1 MNIPRFHL
9 AFPVH
14 DLEKAKTFYTSTL
27 GCPLGRES
35 DNWIDFNLYGHQVVA
50 HLSPKDCM
58 NTKTNPVDGDSIPA
72 RHFGVILPWAE
83 WEELCKILISRNIEF
98 LIKPRIRFKNV
109 SGEQG
114 TFFIQDPSGNALE
127 FKSFQ
132 DNSFIFKRDDQ

>member
-72 RHFGVILPWAE
+72 RHFGVILPWAD
-83 WEELCKILISRNIEF
+83 WQELCKILISRNIEF

-127 FKSFQ
+127 FKSFKN
-132 DNSFIFKRDDQ
+132 DKDVFKK

>member
-14 DLEKAKTFYTSTL
+14 DLEKAKAFYTSTL

-83 WEELCKILISRNIEF
+83 WEELCKILISQNIEF
-98 LIKPRIRFKNV
+98 LIKPRIRFENV
-109 SGEQG
+109 PGEQG

-127 FKSFQ
+127 FKSFKN
-132 DNSFIFKRDDQ
+132 DKDVFKK

>member
-50 HLSPKDCM
+50 HLSPKDCI

-98 LIKPRIRFKNV
+98 LIKPRIRFENV
-109 SGEQG
+109 PGEQG

-127 FKSFQ
+127 FKSFKN
-132 DNSFIFKRDDQ
+132 DNDVFKK

>member
-83 WEELCKILISRNIEF
+83 WEELCKILISQNIEF

-109 SGEQG
+109 PGEQG

-127 FKSFQ
+127 FKSFKN
-132 DNSFIFKRDDQ
+132 DKDVFKK

>member
-50 HLSPKDCM
+50 HLSPKDCI

-72 RHFGVILPWAE
+72 RHFGVILPWAD

-127 FKSFQ
+127 FKSFKN
-132 DNSFIFKRDDQ
+132 DKDVFKK

>member
-14 DLEKAKTFYTSTL
+14 DLKEAKSFYTSTL

-35 DNWIDFNLYGHQVVA
+35 DNWIDFDLYGHQVVA
-50 HLSPKDCM
+50 HLSPKDCI
-58 NTKTNPVDGDSIPA
+58 NTKSNPVDGDSIPA
-72 RHFGVILPWAE
+72 RHFGVILPWAD

-127 FKSFQ
+127 FKSFKN
-132 DNSFIFKRDDQ
+132 DKDVFKK

>member
-14 DLEKAKTFYTSTL
+14 DLEEAKSFYTSTL

-35 DNWIDFNLYGHQVVA
+35 DNWIDFDFYGHQVVA

-72 RHFGVILPWAE
+72 RHFGVILPWAD

-127 FKSFQ
+127 FKSFKN
-132 DNSFIFKRDDQ
+132 DKDVFKK

>member
-14 DLEKAKTFYTSTL
+14 DLKEAKSFYTSTL

-35 DNWIDFNLYGHQVVA
+35 DNWIDFDLYGHQVVA
-50 HLSPKDCM
+50 HLSPKDCI

-83 WEELCKILISRNIEF
+83 WEELCKNLTSQNIKF
-98 LIKPRIRFKNV
+98 LIKPRIRFENV
-109 SGEQG
+109 PGEQG

-127 FKSFQ
+127 FKA
-132 DNSFIFKRDDQ
+132 FKNDKDVFKK

>member
-1 MNIPRFHL
+1 MNVPRFHL

-14 DLEKAKTFYTSTL
+14 DLEKAKSFYTSTL
-27 GCPLGRES
+27 GCSLGRES

-72 RHFGVILPWAE
+72 RHFGVILPWAD

-127 FKSFQ
+127 FKSFKN
-132 DNSFIFKRDDQ
+132 DKDVFKK

>member
-72 RHFGVILPWAE
+72 RHFGVILPWAD

-98 LIKPRIRFKNV
+98 LVEPRIRFKNV

-127 FKSFQ
+127 FKSFKN
-132 DNSFIFKRDDQ
+132 DKDVFKK

>member
-14 DLEKAKTFYTSTL
+14 DLEKAKTFYASTL

-72 RHFGVILPWAE
+72 RHFGVILPWAD

-98 LIKPRIRFKNV
+98 LIEPRIRFKNV

-127 FKSFQ
+127 FKSFKN
-132 DNSFIFKRDDQ
+132 DNDVFKK

>member
-14 DLEKAKTFYTSTL
+14 DLEKAKSFYTSTL

-50 HLSPKDCM
+50 HLSPKDFM

-83 WEELCKILISRNIEF
+83 WEELCKILISQNIEF

-109 SGEQG
+109 TGEQG

-127 FKSFQ
+127 FKSFKN
-132 DNSFIFKRDDQ
+132 DKDVFKK

>member
-50 HLSPKDCM
+50 HLSPKDCI

-83 WEELCKILISRNIEF
+83 WEELCKILISQNIEF

-109 SGEQG
+109 TGEQG

-127 FKSFQ
+127 FKSFKN
-132 DNSFIFKRDDQ
+132 DNDVFKK

>member
-50 HLSPKDCM
+50 HLSPKDCI

-83 WEELCKILISRNIEF
+83 WEELCKILISQNIEF
-98 LIKPRIRFKNV
+98 LIKPRIRFENV
-109 SGEQG
+109 PGEQG

-127 FKSFQ
+127 FKSFKN
-132 DNSFIFKRDDQ
+132 DKDVFKK